1 MLERKGMQDLPP
13 LAPARASAAVAP
25 PRTTHR
31 TRCPAVPPRRA
42 TLAAL
47 VLCAA
52 CMAAPA
58 PAGRSAVAHTRSAL
72 EAHADSA
79 AGTAAAVAE
88 SAAVAAHFAAQVVE
102 KRRTDAAF
110 AAALGGEMLVRKI
123 AYAGAGG
130 LAIPA
135 YLFAPSDTTV
145 RRPAVLFVHGGV
157 HGDFG
162 LAHLAQVRALVRR
175 GYVVVAPEYRGSTGY
190 GARFYA
196 LLDYGGLEVDDVVA
210 ARRYLARFA
219 PYADLDRLAVMG
231 YSHGGYIALFAVLR
245 HPAYFR
251 AAVAHVPVADLPTR
265 MRTHPPW
272 YERLFVAQPAFGAP
286 LAERPGPYVARSP
299 SAHAR
304 ALARPVLVH
313 AADNDTDVHIAENR
327 VLRDSMRAAG
337 MVARGLYRYRE
348 WHDPP
353 GGHAFGLLATPEG
366 RESWAE
372 TVAFLD
378 RHVARRRPV
387 SERAR
392 ERPHRRQPPPP
403 GDPVALDG
411 GRGVP
416 SGQVGAPWCRT
427 GEARRGAGSGHQRVR
442 RGARARVSAADGRE
456 C

>member
-1 MLERKGMQDLPP
+1 MLERTGMQDITPR
-13 LAPARASAAVAP
+13 APTRASSAAASP
-25 PRTTHR
+25 GISPRP
-31 TRCPAVPPRRA
+31 RCPAVRARRA
-42 TLAAL
+42 LLAAIAL
-47 VLCAA
+47 SAA
-52 CMAAPA
+52 CTGAPA
-58 PAGRSAVAHTRSAL
+58 SADRPAVARTRSPL
-72 EAHADSA
+72 GAHGDSA
-79 AGTAAAVAE
+79 AAAPTAAAAE
-88 SAAVAAHFAAQVVE
+88 SAAVAARFAAQIVE

-110 AAALGGEMLVRKI
+110 AAALGGRMLVRKI

-130 LAIPA
+130 LTIPA
-135 YLFAPSDTTV
+135 YLFAPRDTTV
-145 RRPAVLFVHGGV
+145 RRPTVLFVHGGV

-175 GYVVVAPEYRGSTGY
+175 GYVVVAPEYRGSAGY

-210 ARRYLARFA
+210 ARGYLARFA

-245 HPAYFR
+245 HPTYFR

-313 AADNDTDVHIAENR
+313 AADNDADVHIAENR

-337 MVARGLYRYRE
+337 MVSRGLYRYRE

-353 GGHAFGLLATPEG
+353 GGHAFGVLATPEG
-366 RESWAE
+366 RASWAE

-378 RHVARRRPV
+378 RHVARP
-387 SERAR
+387 RA
-392 ERPHRRQPPPP
+392 
-403 GDPVALDG
+403 A
-411 GRGVP
+411 
-416 SGQVGAPWCRT
+416 A
-427 GEARRGAGSGHQRVR
+427 HQRPR
-442 RGARARVSAADGRE
+442 TRPSPARASAANRRTSGSPRAHDAATNP
-456 C
+456 